1 MSLLLATGLMSSC
14 AQYYEITDL
23 HTGNVY
29 YSTGSGVERTY
40 TGQVVFW
47 DAFTGY
53 QISLSSWQLRGMSK
67 EEYERVKADFELEER

>member
-1 MSLLLATGLMSSC
+1 M
-14 AQYYEITDL
+14 
-23 HTGNVY
+23 
-29 YSTGSGVERTY
+29 ERTY